1 MKIRPLWDWIV
12 VEPDAAEAKTSGGL
26 FIPESAQEKPEQ
38 GRVIAVGEGKF
49 VEEKDKKGKVKEK
62 RFVKTT
68 VQPGDHIVYEKYG
81 ARRISVDHQEWV
93 LVREEEVLG
102 CLSAG

>member
-1 MKIRPLWDWIV
+1 MSVRPLWDWIV
-12 VEPDAAEAKTSGGL
+12 VEPDAAEEKTSGGL
-26 FIPESAQEKPEQ
+26 FIPDSAQEKPEQ

-81 ARRISVDHQEWV
+81 ARRVSIDHQEWV

-102 CLSAG
+102 CLAQD